1 VEQAEEKQ
9 QTHITAELVET
20 ILLNETEVKEKTNT
34 TKDIFEK
41 FKEKL
46 KKA

>member
-1 VEQAEEKQ
+1 MKRNDK
-9 QTHITAELVET
+9 THITAELVET
-20 ILLNETEVKEKTNT
+20 ILSNETEVKEKTNT